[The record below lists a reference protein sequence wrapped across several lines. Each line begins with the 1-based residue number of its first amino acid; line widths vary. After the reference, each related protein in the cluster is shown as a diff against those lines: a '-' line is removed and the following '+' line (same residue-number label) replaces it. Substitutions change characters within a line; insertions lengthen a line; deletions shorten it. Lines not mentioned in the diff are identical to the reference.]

1 MAAYYGKSCVFDP
14 RFLARKAKLDSIN
27 SISQNPHGWSSIL
40 RKFSVDPCFPLKLV
54 IFYYTLVLFLLLTG
68 TFEQLKTFASLEL
81 NFSGKR
87 TYISNNGGFHVL
99 KSSLVTFS
107 FQPKTMTLNVQGAKQ
122 EPVRRMIYTFIPK
135 SKTIPDNQVFNSE
148 V

>member
-1 MAAYYGKSCVFDP
+1 MAAYYGKSCVFDR

-87 TYISNNGGFHVL
+87 TYISNNGGFHVKIKL
-99 KSSLVTFS
+99 
-107 FQPKTMTLNVQGAKQ
+107 GD
-122 EPVRRMIYTFIPK
+122 IFIPAEDND
-135 SKTIPDNQVFNSE
+135 SKRTRCKTGTSQKDDLHVYPKVKDNSRQSGI
-148 V
+148 